1 MLTDMQ
7 GLIRKLLELYFGK
20 MGVNIFKRGECRVWE
35 AGALSE
41 KTGEGTSQTPA
52 AQQTQKVTNPES
64 SGRNFFKK
72 VELLC
77 EHIERRAEF
86 MDKLLKQNPPPKKA
100 LNFSKSHGCSRM
112 EK

>member
-41 KTGEGTSQTPA
+41 KTGEGTS
-52 AQQTQKVTNPES
+52 
-64 SGRNFFKK
+64 
-72 VELLC
+72 
-77 EHIERRAEF
+77 
-86 MDKLLKQNPPPKKA
+86 
-100 LNFSKSHGCSRM
+100 
-112 EK
+112 